1 MITDIVFTL
10 ASLALTFLIWSIL
23 LSAIISLLLAFNILD
38 RRNTFVWNIADFL
51 GRVSDPIL
59 QPIRRRLPL
68 FNGIDFSPWIALVL
82 LQVVGRTVLAYLYA
96 GIKFGAWGSL
106 F

>member
-1 MITDIVFTL
+1 LITNIVFTL
-10 ASLALTFLIWSIL
+10 ANLALTFLIWSIL
-23 LSAIISLLLAFNILD
+23 LSAIISLLLSFNILD
-38 RRNTFVWNIADFL
+38 RRNTFVWNLADFF

-82 LQVVGRTVLAYLYA
+82 LQVVGRSLLAYLFA
-96 GIKFGAWGSL
+96 GIKYGAWGAL